1 MNKVSSH
8 SRGHK
13 SKNTRKEDY
22 CDICL
27 SHPLNQKSQRWGSDW
42 SDLAAAAAAGD
53 SDIQFLKSQRDNGGQ
68 VPPTVSGTWICK
80 KSYLFR
86 LLFWFLLYIILFIHS
101 FIYFWL
107 CWVFLAAWVFSLVG
121 ASGVYSLAV
130 VLGLLIA
137 MTSLWGAQTSAARV
151 SVVVAHGLSSCGSQA
166 LDLIV
171 PRLNS
176 CGAWG

>member
-42 SDLAAAAAAGD
+42 SDLAAAGD

-80 KSYLFR
+80 KSYLFK

-101 FIYFWL
+101 FMYFWL

-121 ASGVYSLAV
+121 ASGVYSLAA

-137 MTSLWGAQTSAARV
+137 MTSLLGSTDFSCTGFGGCGTWAQ
-151 SVVVAHGLSSCGSQA
+151 
-166 LDLIV
+166 
-171 PRLNS
+171 
-176 CGAWG
+176 